1 MDNECDR
8 DPILPRLPLPECY
21 LVVGKVEQV
30 RKKRLHRSLQK
41 HIGDYS
47 ITFYV
52 QEKTHI
58 PAARFILT
66 YDFIAPNK
74 NSVGLGEPDRTLRF
88 QKNGENPV
96 TNFLTTILR
105 VVTMCNIINNYPD

>member
-1 MDNECDR
+1 MGVIKQMDDECDR

-30 RKKRLHRSLQK
+30 RKKRLHRSLK
-41 HIGDYS
+41 KRIGDYS

-52 QEKTHI
+52 LKKTHI

-66 YDFIAPNK
+66 YDFT
-74 NSVGLGEPDRTLRF
+74 D
-88 QKNGENPV
+88 
-96 TNFLTTILR
+96 FLTTILR
-105 VVTMCNIINNYPD
+105 GVIIVNIIDDYPD